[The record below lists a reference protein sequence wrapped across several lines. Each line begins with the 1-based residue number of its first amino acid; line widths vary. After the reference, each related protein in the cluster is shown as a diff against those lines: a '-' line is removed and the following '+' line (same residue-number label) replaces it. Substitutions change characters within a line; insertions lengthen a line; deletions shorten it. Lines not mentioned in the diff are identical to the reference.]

1 MFFGRNFPLPC
12 RVDLTLS
19 LIFVSSPPPHSLYQ
33 LRRPCYLFTSLIMAT
48 RMDEFEEKK
57 LGTEVDPST
66 SFDKINALVA
76 EGMRRTLSLKTTQ
89 MARDGTNSDNRS

>member
-1 MFFGRNFPLPC
+1 
-12 RVDLTLS
+12 
-19 LIFVSSPPPHSLYQ
+19 
-33 LRRPCYLFTSLIMAT
+33 MAT

-57 LGTEVDPST
+57 QGGYALGTEVDPST

-76 EGMRRTLSLKTTQ
+76 EGMRRTISLKTTQ